1 MDRATLFQT
10 GTKLGTTRPSDEGRL
25 IEQARQREPAA
36 LSELYRRHVDA
47 IYRYI
52 YYRVSDAETAED
64 LTAEVFMRMV
74 ESIDRYTDHGIPISA
89 WLYRIAHARIIDHW
103 RRNQR
108 RPQVEWSDALVSAH
122 LVDDL
127 PQKDVVALQRLR
139 EALGALKDEQQQVI
153 LFKFLEGL
161 DNQTVA
167 QIMNKTEGAVKAL
180 QHRALAALART
191 LDDEQDHEA

>member
-1 MDRATLFQT
+1 MDRVTLFQT
-10 GTKLGTTRPSDEGRL
+10 GTKLGMTRPSDEGRL

-74 ESIDRYTDHGIPISA
+74 ESIDRYTDNGIPISA

-108 RPQVEWSDALVSAH
+108 RPQVEWSDALVSPH

-153 LFKFLEGL
+153 IFKFLEGL

-180 QHRALAALART
+180 QHRALAALARI